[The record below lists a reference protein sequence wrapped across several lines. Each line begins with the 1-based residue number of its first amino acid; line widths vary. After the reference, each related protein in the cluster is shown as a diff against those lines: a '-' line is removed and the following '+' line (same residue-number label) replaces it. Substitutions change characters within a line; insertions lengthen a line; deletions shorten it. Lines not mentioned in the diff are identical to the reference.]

1 MAPYCLP
8 IQVCIS
14 SLASDTLPEET
25 QPHTSKCHTTALPR
39 LSRLVF
45 ASGPSQGCFLCL
57 DCPSAFLPPGKLLLL
72 FKNLQWLAFPWC
84 ILLHGLGQHP
94 YLPLGPILFRSDY
107 ITLNHKISL
116 HFYVHRLWIM
126 SFFEGKF
133 SSVAQSCPTLCNPMN
148 CSTPGL
154 PVHHQLPEFTQT
166 HVHQVSD
173 ATQPSHPLSSPSS
186 PAPNPSQ
193 HEGLFQWVNVSR
205 LCLISA
211 YFPHLLYIQA
221 DWSSAYSGH
230 CLSSHTSECLTWQK
244 WQTPWYP

>member
-14 SLASDTLPEET
+14 SLASETLPEET

-94 YLPLGPILFRSDY
+94 YLPLILKLFIAFKVSRY
-107 ITLNHKISL
+107 TLL
-116 HFYVHRLWIM
+116 HFFPYSFRKYLQYISWFRTAKALYYVLCKTKGFLLLILRSLQSDGKHRDLHK
-126 SFFEGKF
+126 E
-133 SSVAQSCPTLCNPMN
+133 Q
-148 CSTPGL
+148 
-154 PVHHQLPEFTQT
+154 
-166 HVHQVSD
+166 
-173 ATQPSHPLSSPSS
+173 
-186 PAPNPSQ
+186 
-193 HEGLFQWVNVSR
+193 
-205 LCLISA
+205 
-211 YFPHLLYIQA
+211 
-221 DWSSAYSGH
+221 
-230 CLSSHTSECLTWQK
+230 
-244 WQTPWYP
+244 